1 MNDNDIFKFFN
12 GFKAIPDNESE
23 KEIIEEYVKGL
34 ITKETF
40 LEKMKK
46 AKK

>member
-1 MNDNDIFKFFN
+1 MNNDDIFKFFN

-23 KEIIEEYVKGL
+23 KEIIKDYVDGL
-34 ITKETF
+34 ITKDEF